1 MSISFRDPR
10 VVLLAQGL
18 AQIDRGY
25 RVRPAAYRFEHA
37 ARLLA
42 FLDLRGFGVSPKQG
56 SDNPA
61 PGEIKIS
68 EE

>member
-18 AQIDRGY
+18 AQIDHGY
-25 RVRPAAYRFEHA
+25 RARPAAYRFGQAE
-37 ARLLA
+37 RLLA
-42 FLDLRGFGVSPKQG
+42 YLDLRGFGETPKQG